1 MKYRKGKANI
11 ADPMSRLTDHLP
23 AERENEEQREKFL
36 VLAILESTAVDIT
49 EVENETNQDQELK
62 LVRESLRSGVWSNQE
77 TKPYEPF
84 QAELGVV
91 EELVVRGHKMVIP
104 KSLRNRFLQ
113 LAHEGHP
120 GESAM
125 KRRLRER
132 VWWPGMDKEISK
144 WVASCEG
151 CRLVGL
157 PQKPEPFRRRPLP
170 SEAWT
175 DVAIDFLGPLPSGE
189 YLFVI
194 IDYFSKYKEV
204 EVMTKITARET
215 VERMNS
221 IFRRLGFPRTITLDN
236 AKQFLSSD
244 FSDYCKQN
252 GIFLNYST
260 PYWPQQN
267 GEVERQNRSLLKR
280 LQISCALKRNWR
292 KDLDDYLIMYYSTPH
307 SVTGK
312 TPTELLTGRTIRTK
326 IPSLKELE
334 TAPSNEDF
342 RDRDWNQKYWSMDR
356 ENANRHAK
364 VSEIDIGDTVLM
376 QNLTPGNKL
385 STTYGPAEY
394 TVLSKEGS
402 RVTVQNESTGK
413 IFQRN
418 SAHLKKI
425 SLPVQGEQ
433 GEGSVVSSPPQV

>member
-1 MKYRKGKANI
+1 
-11 ADPMSRLTDHLP
+11 
-23 AERENEEQREKFL
+23 
-36 VLAILESTAVDIT
+36 
-49 EVENETNQDQELK
+49 
-62 LVRESLRSGVWSNQE
+62 
-77 TKPYEPF
+77 
-84 QAELGVV
+84 
-91 EELVVRGHKMVIP
+91 MVIP

-132 VWWPGMDKEISK
+132 VWWPGMDKEVTK
-144 WVASCEG
+144 WVSLCEG

-157 PQKPEPFRRRPLP
+157 PQKPEPLRRRPLP
-170 SEAWT
+170 AEAWT

-204 EVMTKITARET
+204 EVMTKITARDT
-215 VERMNS
+215 VERLSS

-236 AKQFLSSD
+236 ARQFVSTD
-244 FSDYCKQN
+244 FSEYCQLH

-292 KDLDDYLIMYYSTPH
+292 KDLDDYLMMYYSTPH
-307 SVTGK
+307 STTGK

-326 IPSLKELE
+326 IPSLKDIE
-334 TAPSNEDF
+334 TAPSSEDF
-342 RDRDWNQKYWSMDR
+342 RDRDWIQKYRSVDR

-364 VSEIDIGDTVLM
+364 ASRIELGDTVLM
-376 QNLTPGNKL
+376 KNLTPGNKL
-385 STTYGPAEY
+385 STTYGQAEY
-394 TVLSKEGS
+394 TVLDKEGS
-402 RVTVQNESTGK
+402 HVTIQSDATGK
-413 IFQRN
+413 TFQRN
-418 SAHLKKI
+418 TAHLKKI
-425 SLPVQGEQ
+425 DQPIEGEVGECSGVIPAQQIPPTLQSMVQGHPSIDDTTHSLEVNDSQ
-433 GEGSVVSSPPQV
+433 TRPKRTTRRPMKYDDYVEEYIE